1 MMTAS
6 SDVWSSFGKS
16 SYRVNHAVGIYTIIA
31 WLLDVSI
38 MFPFVEV
45 EPDEI
50 PMGRMHAIR
59 LAVIGTF
66 AFYGLMHLLQGSAE
80 VFPIHFLKTFLFF
93 CRYSDL
99 PLLEKPDGW
108 NRGVL
113 GTLGPR
119 LFWLGVALVLTSRP
133 RRDTAAIFE
142 RNDTLELSAGA
153 KAGQPAISGAPA
165 VMLPTSSPAQLFSLG
180 IASEDTS
187 AGRS

>member
-1 MMTAS
+1 M
-6 SDVWSSFGKS
+6 FG
-16 SYRVNHAVGIYTIIA
+16 RRLANLLIGLITLWAIYTIIV

-93 CRYSDL
+93 LSIL
-99 PLLEKPDGW
+99 GLAVASKSQTDGTAVSW
-108 NRGVL
+108 EHWAL
-113 GTLGPR
+113 A
-119 LFWLGVALVLTSRP
+119 LFWLVVALVLPFASPP
-133 RRDTAAIFE
+133 RYRRYF
-142 RNDTLELSAGA
+142 R
-153 KAGQPAISGAPA
+153 KK
-165 VMLPTSSPAQLFSLG
+165 
-180 IASEDTS
+180 
-187 AGRS
+187 

>member
-1 MMTAS
+1 M
-6 SDVWSSFGKS
+6 FG
-16 SYRVNHAVGIYTIIA
+16 RRLANLLIGLLTLWAIYTIIA

-93 CRYSDL
+93 LSIL
-99 PLLEKPDGW
+99 GLAVAWKSQTDGTAVSW
-108 NRGVL
+108 EHWAL
-113 GTLGPR
+113 A
-119 LFWLGVALVLTSRP
+119 LFWLGVTLVLHFASPP
-133 RRDTAAIFE
+133 RYRRYF
-142 RNDTLELSAGA
+142 R
-153 KAGQPAISGAPA
+153 KK
-165 VMLPTSSPAQLFSLG
+165 
-180 IASEDTS
+180 
-187 AGRS
+187 

>member
-1 MMTAS
+1 M
-6 SDVWSSFGKS
+6 FG
-16 SYRVNHAVGIYTIIA
+16 RRLANLLIGLLTLWAIYTIIA

-93 CRYSDL
+93 LS
-99 PLLEKPDGW
+99 
-108 NRGVL
+108 
-113 GTLGPR
+113 TLG
-119 LFWLGVALVLTSRP
+119 LAVAWKSQTDGTTVSWEHWLLAFFWLGVALVL
-133 RRDTAAIFE
+133 
-142 RNDTLELSAGA
+142 
-153 KAGQPAISGAPA
+153 Q
-165 VMLPTSSPAQLFSLG
+165 VSSPPRYRRYF
-180 IASEDTS
+180 
-187 AGRS
+187 RKK

>member
-1 MMTAS
+1 M
-6 SDVWSSFGKS
+6 FG
-16 SYRVNHAVGIYTIIA
+16 RRLANLLIGLITLWAIYTIIA

-93 CRYSDL
+93 LSIL
-99 PLLEKPDGW
+99 GLAVAWKSQTDGTVVSW
-108 NRGVL
+108 EHWAL
-113 GTLGPR
+113 A
-119 LFWLGVALVLTSRP
+119 LFWLGVALVLHFASPP
-133 RRDTAAIFE
+133 RYRRYF
-142 RNDTLELSAGA
+142 R
-153 KAGQPAISGAPA
+153 KK
-165 VMLPTSSPAQLFSLG
+165 
-180 IASEDTS
+180 
-187 AGRS
+187 

>member
-1 MMTAS
+1 M
-6 SDVWSSFGKS
+6 FG
-16 SYRVNHAVGIYTIIA
+16 RRLATLLIGLITLWAIYTIIA

-93 CRYSDL
+93 LSIL
-99 PLLEKPDGW
+99 GLAVAWKSQTDGTAVSW
-108 NRGVL
+108 EHWAL
-113 GTLGPR
+113 A
-119 LFWLGVALVLTSRP
+119 LFWLGVALVLHFASPP
-133 RRDTAAIFE
+133 RYRRYF
-142 RNDTLELSAGA
+142 R
-153 KAGQPAISGAPA
+153 KK
-165 VMLPTSSPAQLFSLG
+165 
-180 IASEDTS
+180 
-187 AGRS
+187 

>member
-1 MMTAS
+1 MFVRRLANLLIGLITLWA
-6 SDVWSSFGKS
+6 
-16 SYRVNHAVGIYTIIA
+16 IYTIIA

-93 CRYSDL
+93 LSIL
-99 PLLEKPDGW
+99 GLAVAWKSQTDGTAVSW
-108 NRGVL
+108 EHWAL
-113 GTLGPR
+113 AF
-119 LFWLGVALVLTSRP
+119 FWLGVALVLHFASPP
-133 RRDTAAIFE
+133 RYRRYF
-142 RNDTLELSAGA
+142 R
-153 KAGQPAISGAPA
+153 KK
-165 VMLPTSSPAQLFSLG
+165 
-180 IASEDTS
+180 
-187 AGRS
+187 

>member
-1 MMTAS
+1 M
-6 SDVWSSFGKS
+6 FG
-16 SYRVNHAVGIYTIIA
+16 RHLANLLIGLITLWAIYTVIA

-93 CRYSDL
+93 LSIL
-99 PLLEKPDGW
+99 GLAVAWKSQTDGTAVSW
-108 NRGVL
+108 EHWAL
-113 GTLGPR
+113 AF
-119 LFWLGVALVLTSRP
+119 FWLGVALVLHFASPP
-133 RRDTAAIFE
+133 RYRRYF
-142 RNDTLELSAGA
+142 R
-153 KAGQPAISGAPA
+153 KK
-165 VMLPTSSPAQLFSLG
+165 
-180 IASEDTS
+180 
-187 AGRS
+187 

>member
-1 MMTAS
+1 M
-6 SDVWSSFGKS
+6 FGRRLAKLLIGLITLW
-16 SYRVNHAVGIYTIIA
+16 AIYTIIA

-93 CRYSDL
+93 LSIL
-99 PLLEKPDGW
+99 GLAVAWKSQTDGTAVSW
-108 NRGVL
+108 EHWAL
-113 GTLGPR
+113 AF
-119 LFWLGVALVLTSRP
+119 FWLGVALVLHFASPP
-133 RRDTAAIFE
+133 RYRRYF
-142 RNDTLELSAGA
+142 R
-153 KAGQPAISGAPA
+153 KK
-165 VMLPTSSPAQLFSLG
+165 
-180 IASEDTS
+180 
-187 AGRS
+187 